1 MAITFR
7 ANKSI
12 PLTYQEMDINLGSY
26 FYSSSKN
33 SSGNTLYLHYTGSG
47 NVPVNQTHHEIS
59 LISGIT
65 TGTDRRVAFYSG
77 STSLNTAEGFVVD
90 VSGSVGIG
98 ISELNDLP
106 LLSHKLFVS
115 GSVGVVA
122 LFQTSDARTKHN
134 VQTVDN
140 ALSRIVSSRGVTFDR
155 NNGVA
160 EVGVIA
166 QEILETIPE
175 VVHEDNNG
183 LLSVNYSGIIGV
195 LIEAIKEQEAR
206 ISTLEQKLA
215 EK

>member
-7 ANKSI
+7 ANKTT

-33 SSGNTLYLHYTGSG
+33 SSGNTLYLHFTGSG
-47 NVPVNQTHHEIS
+47 NVPVNQQHHEIS

-65 TGTDRRVAFYSG
+65 VGTDRRVAFYSG
-77 STSLNTAEGFVVD
+77 STSLNTADGFVVD
-90 VSGSVGIG
+90 ASGSVGIG
-98 ISELNDLP
+98 INELNDLP

-122 LFQTSDARTKHN
+122 LFQTSDKRTKSNIH
-134 VQTVDN
+134 TIDN
-140 ALSRIVSSRGVTFDR
+140 ALTRIISSRGVTFDR
-155 NNGVA
+155 NNGKK

-166 QEILETIPE
+166 QEIQETIPE
-175 VVHEDNNG
+175 VVHEDNKG
-183 LLSVNYSGIIGV
+183 ILSVNYSGIVGV
-195 LIEAIKEQEAR
+195 LIEAIKEQDKR
-206 ISTLEQKLA
+206 ITQLEQKLA

>member
-1 MAITFR
+1 
-7 ANKSI
+7 
-12 PLTYQEMDINLGSY
+12 MDINLGSY

-33 SSGNTLYLHYTGSG
+33 SSGNTLYLHFTGSA
-47 NVPVNQTHHEIS
+47 NVPVNQQHHEIS
-59 LISGIT
+59 LVSGLA

-77 STSLNTAEGFVVD
+77 STTVTTAEGFVVD
-90 VSGSVGIG
+90 HSGSVGIG
-98 ISELNDLP
+98 INELNDLP
-106 LLSHKLFVS
+106 VLSHKLFVS

-134 VQTVDN
+134 VETVQG
-140 ALSRIVSSRGVTFDR
+140 ALSRIISSRGVTFDR
-155 NNGVA
+155 NNGKK

-166 QEILETIPE
+166 QEIQNTIPE
-175 VVHEDNNG
+175 VIHEDTNG

-206 ISTLEQKLA
+206 ISILEQKLA